1 MKAII
6 VCASVSHG
14 NTKRIADVM
23 GQVLS
28 APVVEPEQ
36 VDPAELSTY
45 DLVGFGSGIFS
56 GKFHPRLRQFVRS
69 LPQGDELPQGGSL
82 PQGDSLPRGERRKA
96 FVLAT
101 SGLPEPRLR
110 PFTRPLVRLLEQKGF
125 EVGDAFSCRGFDTWL
140 PFRLVG
146 GINKARPDA
155 GDLATAHAFAEEL
168 RARIG
173 AVS

>member
-36 VDPAELSTY
+36 VGAAELAAH

-56 GKFHPRLRQFVRS
+56 GRFHPRLRRFVHS
-69 LPQGDELPQGGSL
+69 LPGDGRAQ
-82 PQGDSLPRGERRKA
+82 A
-96 FVLAT
+96 FVFAT
-101 SGLPEPRLR
+101 SGLPEPAFR
-110 PFTRPLVRLLEQKGF
+110 PFTGPLVRLLAQKGF
-125 EVGDAFSCRGFDTWL
+125 EVRDTFSCRGFDTWL

-146 GINKARPDA
+146 GINKTRPDS
-155 GDLATAHAFAEEL
+155 GDLAAAHAFAEGL
-168 RARIG
+168 RARSG
-173 AVS
+173 AAARHGRTT

>member
-14 NTKRIADVM
+14 NTKRIAEVL

-36 VDPAELSTY
+36 LDPAELATC

-56 GKFHPRLRQFVRS
+56 GKFHPRLRRFVRS
-69 LPQGDELPQGGSL
+69 LPQEE
-82 PQGDSLPRGERRKA
+82 RGRA
-96 FVLAT
+96 FVFAT

-110 PFTRPLVRLLEQKGF
+110 PFSRPLVRLLEQKGYA
-125 EVGDAFSCRGFDTWL
+125 VGDVFSCRGYDTWL

-155 GDLATAHAFAEEL
+155 GDLALAHAFAQGL
-168 RARIG
+168 RDRSG
-173 AVS
+173 AAS

>member
-1 MKAII
+1 MKVVI

-36 VDPAELSTY
+36 VDLAELATY

-56 GKFHPRLRQFVRS
+56 GKFHPRLRHFVRS
-69 LPQGDELPQGGSL
+69 VPE
-82 PQGDSLPRGERRKA
+82 GERRRA
-96 FVLAT
+96 FVFAT
-101 SGLPEPRLR
+101 SGLPEPRFR
-110 PFTRPLVRLLEQKGF
+110 PFTRPLARLLEQKGF
-125 EVGDAFSCRGFDTWL
+125 EVVDAFSCRGFDTWL

-155 GDLATAHAFAEEL
+155 GDLAAARAFAEGL
-168 RARIG
+168 RARAG